1 MQVSVYGNEVPIED
15 QLKRCWLMQRTNQA
29 VRIRR
34 SRVHTLTVP
43 EVQARVSKQAALKAQ
58 EYLDTQSFSRS
69 GLMEQLLYEGFTQ
82 TQASYGVSVA
92 Y

>member
-1 MQVSVYGNEVPIED
+1 MVG
-15 QLKRCWLMQRTNQA
+15 
-29 VRIRR
+29 VRRN
-34 SRVHTLTVP
+34 SVHTLTVP